1 MSIPPLLARGMAIR
15 AAIGHRFFTTCR
27 NTDAKG
33 LAVLDQSESVFAS
46 ILVLSWHAWVAP
58 RLSLAA
64 AENPNMLTGAGR
76 ADHHVQPQGTMSRR

>member
-1 MSIPPLLARGMAIR
+1 MAIR

-46 ILVLSWHAWVAP
+46 SLVLSWHAWVAP
-58 RLSLAA
+58 WLSLAA
-64 AENPNMLTGAGR
+64 AENPNMLTGAGLDNENR
-76 ADHHVQPQGTMSRR
+76 IDSGLVGKVVCRRPVR